1 MLEGS
6 GTDRFKILVA
16 EDNKINQKLIRLLLT
31 KAGYD
36 VDIAN
41 NGKEAV
47 NMAKE
52 GKYDLIVM
60 DIQMPEVDGIEAAKR
75 IREWEKDAGASHI
88 PIIALTAS
96 LLTPDEEREFLRG
109 DIDSYLSK
117 PIDKKKLYDLLESYL
132 KRS

>member
-1 MLEGS
+1 MLEKNTS
-6 GTDRFKILVA
+6 GRFKILVA
-16 EDNKINQKLIRLLLT
+16 EDNKINQKLILILLN

-41 NGKEAV
+41 NGREAIE
-47 NMAKE
+47 MTKK

-75 IREWEKDAGASHI
+75 IREWEKDTGMPRI

-96 LLTPDEEREFLRG
+96 LLTPDEEKEFLKG

-117 PIDKKKLYDLLESYL
+117 PIDKKKLYSLLESYL
-132 KRS
+132 KH